1 VDRRRTH
8 CLQGMLHAH
17 RGDGVSSLPDIT
29 VEQLQLSVGASR
41 VHLYGQGSMTST
53 SPTHTATR
61 TDDIPLGGLPPA
73 DPAMLAKAPLEAAVI
88 EVRFTA
94 AVAEVS
100 PTDAAAL
107 RDALAEGTGRDFPD
121 IQPAFQQQ
129 VQIDFGAQG
138 VSRVSEQSKGWQIA
152 AANGT
157 SRVTLMPDV
166 VIMQISEYERWS
178 TSMKAPLGILLESL
192 ERLVEPSLVHRIG
205 LRYIDRFHDDACDS
219 VSSWQGK
226 IDDALLG
233 PVLNKV
239 FGDMVRGAQQQ
250 IEIRLD
256 DHHGALL
263 RHGPVFDEA
272 SKSVQYLLDT
282 DVFRHSTFEFDAGEV
297 LYSAERLNRTAL
309 ALFQA
314 AMTDDYLRQLRGE
327 GVRR

>member
-1 VDRRRTH
+1 
-8 CLQGMLHAH
+8 
-17 RGDGVSSLPDIT
+17 
-29 VEQLQLSVGASR
+29 
-41 VHLYGQGSMTST
+41 MTST
-53 SPTHTATR
+53 SSPTYTTTR

-73 DPAMLAKAPLEAAVI
+73 DAAMLAKAPLEVAII

-100 PTDAAAL
+100 PTDAASL
-107 RDALAEGTGRDFPD
+107 RDALAEGTGRDYPA

-138 VSRVSEQSKGWQIA
+138 VSRVNEQAKGWQIA
-152 AANGT
+152 AANGA
-157 SRVTLMPDV
+157 SIITLMPDV

-178 TSMKAPLGILLESL
+178 TSMKAPLSILLESL
-192 ERLVEPSLVHRIG
+192 ERLLEPSLVHRIG
-205 LRYIDRFHDDACDS
+205 LRYIDRFQDRACDS
-219 VSSWQGK
+219 VSAWQGK
-226 IDDALLG
+226 IDDGLLG

-250 IEIRLD
+250 IEIKLD

-263 RHGPVFDEA
+263 RHGPICDEG

-282 DVFRHSTFEFDAGEV
+282 DVFRHSTFEFDVTEV

-309 ALFQA
+309 SLFQA
-314 AMTDDYLRQLRGE
+314 AMTDDYLRQLRDGAQ
-327 GVRR
+327 R

>member
-1 VDRRRTH
+1 
-8 CLQGMLHAH
+8 
-17 RGDGVSSLPDIT
+17 
-29 VEQLQLSVGASR
+29 

-53 SPTHTATR
+53 SSTTR

-73 DPAMLAKAPLEAAVI
+73 DPTMLVKAPLEVAII

-94 AVAEVS
+94 SVAEIS
-100 PTDAAAL
+100 PTDAASL
-107 RDALAEGTGRDFPD
+107 RDALAEGTNTMFPV
-121 IQPAFQQQ
+121 IQPAFKQQ

-138 VSRVSEQSKGWQIA
+138 ASRVSEQSKGWQIA
-152 AANGT
+152 AENGA
-157 SRVTLMPDV
+157 SIVTLMPDS
-166 VIMQISEYERWS
+166 VIMQIGRYERWS

-192 ERLVEPSLVHRIG
+192 ERLVEPSLIHRIG
-205 LRYIDRFHDDACDS
+205 LRYIDRFQDNACGS

-256 DHHGALL
+256 EQHGALL
-263 RHGPVFDEA
+263 RHGPVPDEG

-282 DVFRHSTFEFDAGEV
+282 DVFRHSTFEFDVDEV

-309 ALFQA
+309 SLFQA
-314 AMTDDYLRQLRGE
+314 AMTADYLRQLRDGAQ
-327 GVRR
+327 R

>member
-1 VDRRRTH
+1 
-8 CLQGMLHAH
+8 
-17 RGDGVSSLPDIT
+17 
-29 VEQLQLSVGASR
+29 
-41 VHLYGQGSMTST
+41 MTST
-53 SPTHTATR
+53 SSPMYTTTR

-73 DPAMLAKAPLEAAVI
+73 DPTMLAEAPLEVAII

-94 AVAEVS
+94 AVTEVS

-107 RDALAEGTGRDFPD
+107 RDALAEGTGRDFPA

-138 VSRVSEQSKGWQIA
+138 MSRVHEQSKGWQIS

-157 SRVTLMPDV
+157 SHVTLMPDV

-178 TSMKAPLGILLESL
+178 TSMKTPLAIVLDSL
-192 ERLVEPSLVHRIG
+192 ERLMEPSLVHRIG
-205 LRYIDRFHDDACDS
+205 LRYIDRFQDEACDS
-219 VSSWQGK
+219 VSSWRGK

-233 PVLNKV
+233 PVLNSV

-256 DHHGALL
+256 DHHSALL
-263 RHGPVFDEA
+263 RHGPVCDEA

-282 DVFRHSTFEFDAGEV
+282 DVFRHSTFEFDTDEV

-309 ALFQA
+309 SLFQA
-314 AMTDDYLRQLRGE
+314 AMTDDYLHQLRGE
-327 GVRR
+327 GVPR